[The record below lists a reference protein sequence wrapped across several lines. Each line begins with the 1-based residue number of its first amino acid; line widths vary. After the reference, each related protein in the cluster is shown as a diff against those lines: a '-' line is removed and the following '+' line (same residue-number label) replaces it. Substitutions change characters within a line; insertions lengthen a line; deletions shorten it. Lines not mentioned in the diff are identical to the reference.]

1 MGQAVYSALK
11 PFAYPDRLAA
21 FHSDNGW
28 AAPVHVRIKP
38 TNVCNH
44 ACWFCAY
51 RNDGVSLGSGMTVR
65 DKLPREK
72 MLEIADDLVAMGV
85 EAVTFSGG
93 GEPLIYPHLVEA
105 IERLAAG
112 GIKIGALTNGARLK
126 GKVADA
132 LAAHASWLRV
142 SIDGWDGASYA
153 RYRGVKEDAFEQ
165 VMANLAAFAGRGSRC
180 VLGASIIVDRDNAS
194 HIYEL
199 AARLKACGVS
209 HAKISPCI
217 TSDDGAETNA
227 YHAAVWDT
235 VRAEITRARALDDDG
250 FHVVDHYHEAAVE
263 TTKPYGRCPFA
274 RLLTV
279 IGADANVYFCQDKA
293 YTESG
298 CLGSIAD
305 RRFADFWAAPE
316 TRARLRA
323 LDPSTTCR
331 HHCVADAKNRLLLDY
346 LALDRAHVAFV

>member
-11 PFAYPDRLAA
+11 PFAYPDRLGALRQ
-21 FHSDNGW
+21 DGW

-65 DKLPREK
+65 DRLPRGK
-72 MLEIADDLVAMGV
+72 MLEIADDLIEMGV

-93 GEPLIYPHLVEA
+93 GEPLIYPYLVEA
-105 IERLAAG
+105 IERLAEG
-112 GIKIGALTNGARLK
+112 GIRIGALTNGARLK

-153 RYRGVKEDAFEQ
+153 RYRGVKEDAFAQ
-165 VMANLAAFAGRGSRC
+165 VMANLAAFAARGSKC
-180 VLGASIIVDRDNAS
+180 VLGASIIVDRDNAA
-194 HIYEL
+194 HIHDL
-199 AARLKACGVS
+199 TARLKACGVS

-217 TSDDGAETNA
+217 TSDDGAQTNA
-227 YHAAVWDT
+227 YHAAVRDT
-235 VRAEITRARALDDDG
+235 ARAEIARARALDGDG
-250 FHVVDHYHEAAVE
+250 FQVVDHYHEAAVE
-263 TTKPYGRCPFA
+263 TAKPYDRCPFA

-279 IGADANVYFCQDKA
+279 IGADAKVYLCQDKA

-298 CLGSIAD
+298 RLGSIAE
-305 RRFADFWAAPE
+305 RRFAEFWAAPE
-316 TRARLRA
+316 TRARVRA
-323 LDPSTTCR
+323 LDPSATCR

-346 LALDRAHVAFV
+346 LALDRGHMAFV